1 MKCNETRWN
10 RAESVQKL
18 MEEMIK
24 SQPKDAEID
33 EIMLLIEDTL
43 RYFNEET
50 EYECET
56 N

>member
-1 MKCNETRWN
+1 MN
-10 RAESVQKL
+10 L
-18 MEEMIK
+18 LEEMIK
-24 SQPKDAEID
+24 SQPEDVGFD